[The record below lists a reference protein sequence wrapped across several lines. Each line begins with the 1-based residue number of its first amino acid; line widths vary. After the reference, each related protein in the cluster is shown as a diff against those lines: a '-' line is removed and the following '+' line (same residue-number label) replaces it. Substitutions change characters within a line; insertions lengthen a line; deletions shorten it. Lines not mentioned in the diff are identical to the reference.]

1 MKMDGQKDARVTSLA
16 IIIEEYP
23 LDHDFTHNVLFAI
36 QQYHRIRDW
45 WNWDQEELVTIL
57 NREMK
62 HPNPHTRQFT
72 YKTAAY
78 ALEKVHRQYS
88 AILEHA
94 QSLETDPKLIK
105 QIEDSLQ

>member
-1 MKMDGQKDARVTSLA
+1 MDGQKDARVTSLA

-62 HPNPHTRQFT
+62 HPNPQTRQFT
-72 YKTAAY
+72 YKTATY
-78 ALEKVHRQYS
+78 ALKKSIGNILRYSNMHNLWRQPQT
-88 AILEHA
+88 H
-94 QSLETDPKLIK
+94 
-105 QIEDSLQ
+105 